1 MGALLKLKIFQ
12 PVFYRAIFAGSND
25 MDRGWFVGKI
35 ADLFLK
41 QRKLLFFMGLFSLSP
56 ACLSSEVIKQEIDYL
71 LSFVSSSNCL
81 FIRNG
86 KSHAAEEA
94 AKHIQRKYNH
104 FKAEID
110 STEKFITLSA
120 TKSVFTGKPYFTQC
134 DGEGRRQLTSSW
146 LLRELHN
153 YRDTRRAFR

>member
-1 MGALLKLKIFQ
+1 
-12 PVFYRAIFAGSND
+12 
-25 MDRGWFVGKI
+25 MDRVRFVAKT
-35 ADLFLK
+35 ADLFSK
-41 QRKLLFFMGLFSLSP
+41 QIKLLLLMGLFSLSP
-56 ACLSSEVIKQEIDYL
+56 ACLSSEVVKQEISYL

-110 STEKFITLSA
+110 STEEFIELSA

-134 DGEGRRQLTSSW
+134 YGQGGRQLTSSW

-153 YRDTRRAFR
+153 YRDTTSF